1 MTECYNFSCQ
11 GESHKVSNKP
21 CQDFSYSAVTDNGMT
36 IAIVCDGHGGDRY
49 FRSDIGA
56 KFATEVILE
65 AVRQFVLSID
75 QSLFEGK
82 PYTAE
87 EAIAIEENAD
97 SSEEPIKKQ
106 KPVDIAFR
114 QLFSSIIFLWN
125 NKIVEHAANTP
136 ISSWE
141 TEYVDSKYLEDLK
154 HGIKL
159 EKVYGCTLM
168 VYVQMPTYW
177 FAFHLGDGKCI
188 SFQKEPF
195 WMEPIP
201 WDDRCFLNKTT
212 SICDS
217 GAINEFRYCY
227 QGDGHFPM
235 AVFLGSDGLDD
246 SFGEI
251 ENLTN
256 FYIQVVKMLVN
267 EGREATLKSIEKELP
282 QLSTIGSKDDMSIAF
297 VYDMDA
303 LRTHIADFIQYQ
315 IKLVTDNIHATD
327 SRIKQLKQKLHHVQI
342 METYSEKDKI
352 EADYARQDIER
363 AKEGRTKLL
372 LKHDA
377 LMQQLSLSICK
388 ELCENGEAK

>member
-11 GESHKVSNKP
+11 GESHKASNKP
-21 CQDFSYSAVTDNGMT
+21 CQDFSYSAVTDSGMT

-56 KFATEVILE
+56 RFAAEVTQE
-65 AVRQFVLSID
+65 SVRQFVTSID

-87 EAIAIEENAD
+87 KAIAIEES

-114 QLFSSIIFLWN
+114 QLFSSIIFQWN
-125 NKIVEHAANTP
+125 NRISEHAAITP
-136 ISSWE
+136 ISLWE

-154 HGIKL
+154 QGIKL
-159 EKVYGCTLM
+159 EKIYGCTLM
-168 VYVQMPTYW
+168 VYVQMSTYW

-188 SFQKEPF
+188 SFQKNPF

-227 QGDGHFPM
+227 QGDGNFPM

-251 ENLTN
+251 ESLTN

-267 EGREATLKSIEKELP
+267 EGREATIKSIEEELP
-282 QLSTIGSKDDMSIAF
+282 QLSKIGSKDDMSVAF
-297 VYDMDA
+297 VYNKDA

-315 IKLVTDNIHATD
+315 INLVTDNIHATD
-327 SRIKQLKQKLHHVQI
+327 SRIELLTQKLQHVE
-342 METYSEKDKI
+342 ETAATSEKDKI

-377 LMQQLSLSICK
+377 LMQQLSLSISK
-388 ELCENGEAK
+388 ELCENGEAN